1 MPRYEKDG
9 FDPIETSL
17 PSEGVQLRA
26 EGWREYKARTAAVR
40 EADAERTEEAPTFDD
55 GGTLPEG
62 VNEVRNDTGSPE
74 PLVRE
79 TNTETP
85 DDPEADTPKRRR
97 SK

>member
-17 PSEGVQLRA
+17 PREGVQLRA

-40 EADAERTEEAPTFDD
+40 EADAERTEEAPTFDN

-62 VNEVRNDTGSPE
+62 LNKVHNDLGKSE
-74 PLVRE
+74 PLVRAK
-79 TNTETP
+79 
-85 DDPEADTPKRRR
+85 PEAPKK
-97 SK
+97 STK